1 MKSVNTVLDVPVDF
15 SFFQMPKIDIK
26 EIGPVAQM
34 VDPVHKVIDG
44 PVHVQY
50 NTLTS
55 RGFLLLYP

>member
-34 VDPVHKVIDG
+34 VDPVHKVIDDLQVLQTQG
-44 PVHVQY
+44 TY
-50 NTLTS
+50 FIET
-55 RGFLLLYP
+55 